1 MAKLRYRDKW
11 HLIFCLAWLAFAIL
25 PLAPHLPSINLM
37 LVHFPLP
44 LLPSLSHSTDKL
56 PQIQLDAM
64 EMMKFPP
71 QIHYMGTPLYWE
83 YRRKED
89 ILSTPQLN
97 GYTTMSTQRWVHFS
111 SFLQQSSLSLL
122 SKAAILFSLLRLWR
136 AILRAQKRVFIA
148 PMICWNGCMHAN
160 G

>member
-83 YRRKED
+83 YR
-89 ILSTPQLN
+89 L
-97 GYTTMSTQRWVHFS
+97 
-111 SFLQQSSLSLL
+111 SFLEVCRTFVWSDGAELVSNLL
-122 SKAAILFSLLRLWR
+122 
-136 AILRAQKRVFIA
+136 
-148 PMICWNGCMHAN
+148 
-160 G
+160 